1 MKEKLKHII
10 APVAVLL
17 MVIFVWHK
25 TGIYF
30 ETNDDKCITEILCG
44 LMTGEPEARTVYVSY
59 LLALPLSVLYSFTSK
74 IPWYGLV
81 LILCQVF
88 AYTAALESIYS
99 RLTKWVEAAAGTVL
113 TALMLLV
120 NLYLLS
126 CIEFTSTAALMAAA
140 GYFCLLV
147 HNDPKKGR
155 FCFCL
160 LELFAGLLRLNS
172 MLMMQPMGL
181 LIIGGVLLGRKD
193 MSLRDRV
200 VAWGKAVLVPTA
212 VFLMLL
218 SVDAFVYRESGWKAY
233 MKYLDA
239 ETVLFD
245 YRGIPSYEEVKNI
258 LDRYQVSETDYYAYR
273 SYMIPDWILSPE
285 CAEEIA
291 GYVQEHGERVNV
303 QELWEKL
310 RKNLFED
317 SHWKVNSVIVFLW
330 AAAAVQ
336 MLVVKKASFLLSA
349 LALLFGKVFSW
360 GYLLYQGRFPLRVSM
375 PLLAGE
381 IFLLSA
387 LMLVYREQMK
397 VSMRYGMLLALLFG
411 MCITGISTGRQ
422 QYYYILG
429 KNTGQKIFMAGLREI
444 GAYCN
449 DHPDNR
455 YIIDAVSA
463 GYYEG
468 SALETEIYQDRN
480 YIVAGNWYSNSP
492 NVRRYNAKYLAEGE
506 GVYFLVYDD
515 GRGAD
520 HPGVAYLMQETG
532 ADPEI
537 CDRITVS
544 HGGSYLIYY
553 FDGEYHIEEP

>member
-1 MKEKLKHII
+1 MKEDLKRII
-10 APVAVLL
+10 APIAVLL
-17 MVIFVWHK
+17 MVIYVWHK

-44 LMTGEPEARTVYVSY
+44 LMTGEPEARTAFVNY
-59 LLALPLSVLYSFTSK
+59 LLALPLSLLYRLTPK
-74 IPWYGLV
+74 VPWYGLV
-81 LILCQVF
+81 MILFQVF

-99 RLTKWVEAAAGTVL
+99 RMTKWIEIVAGTVL
-113 TALMLLV
+113 TASMLLA
-120 NLYLLS
+120 NLYLLG

-147 HNDPKKGR
+147 HIDRKRAWIYFG
-155 FCFCL
+155 L
-160 LELFAGLLRLNS
+160 LELFAGFLRINS
-172 MLMMQPMGL
+172 MLMLQPMGL
-181 LIIGGVLLGRKD
+181 FIIGGMLLGRRD
-193 MSLRDRV
+193 MSFRDRIA
-200 VAWGKAVLVPTA
+200 AWGKVILMPTA
-212 VFLMLL
+212 IFLMLL
-218 SVDAFVYRESGWKAY
+218 CVDAFVYRESGWKAY
-233 MKYLDA
+233 IKFNDA

-245 YRGIPSYEEVKNI
+245 YRGAPPYEEVQDI
-258 LDRYQVSETDYYAYR
+258 LDRYQVSETDYYAYQN
-273 SYMIPDWILSPE
+273 YMILDWVLSPE

-291 GYVQEHGERVNV
+291 EYAKEHGERLSVR
-303 QELWEKL
+303 EWWEEL
-310 RKNLFED
+310 RKNIFED

-381 IFLLSA
+381 ILLLSA

-397 VSMRYGMLLALLFG
+397 AALRYGMLFALLLG
-411 MCITGISTGRQ
+411 MCFTGISTGRQ

-429 KNTGQKIFMAGLREI
+429 ENTGQKIFMDGLREI

-449 DHPDNR
+449 AHPDNR

-468 SALETEIYQDRN
+468 SALESEIYQDRN
-480 YIVAGNWYSNSP
+480 YIVSGSWYSNSP
-492 NVRRYNAKYLAEGE
+492 NLRKYNAKYLSEGD

-515 GRGAD
+515 GRGAE
-520 HPGVAYLMQETG
+520 HPGIAYLMQETG

-553 FDGEYHIEEP
+553 FDGEYHVEEP